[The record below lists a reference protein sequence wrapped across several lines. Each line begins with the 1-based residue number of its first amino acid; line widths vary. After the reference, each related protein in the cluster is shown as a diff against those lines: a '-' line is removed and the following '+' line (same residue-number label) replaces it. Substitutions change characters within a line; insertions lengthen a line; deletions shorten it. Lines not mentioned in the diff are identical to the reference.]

1 MIDCPECGEPV
12 PEDEI
17 ECPCCGKEI
26 YASDED
32 DEDEGH
38 DEEFP
43 PPSDPMGGVMRR
55 IGGLTEEES
64 DAFGVP
70 FPDVDFD

>member
-1 MIDCPECGEPV
+1 MPKYVIF
-12 PEDEI
+12 
-17 ECPCCGKEI
+17 
-26 YASDED
+26 ED
-32 DEDEGH
+32 DIDDDAGMPVEVSDDY

-43 PPSDPMGGVMRR
+43 PPSDPMRGVMRR

-64 DAFGVP
+64 DAFGIP